1 MNSVIK
7 PHQTPAKVCTRVI
20 FKPLNPHNLQPTQI
34 HQHSTKKRSTLR
46 CRASPDTS
54 NDADNWALFIE
65 CDGALLDAHNS
76 GHRVAFNQ
84 AFIDIGYNC
93 VDWTPKIYNDLIRL
107 GDGTGEGL
115 IRIYYEMMG
124 WPMMLPTK
132 ERQAF
137 TKKVHAEKCRVMA
150 QMAAKGEIPLRP
162 GVAEFIDEA
171 LAEGVKIGVI
181 TCTASAPEDSLLS
194 SAMLNLGPSR
204 ASKLQILGAGALGS
218 QDDDENNDDATE
230 SSNNT
235 DTTEDQFSIEALD
248 RLAAKAKSVTASS
261 FVRAMN
267 LNGKGLGV
275 TVDPA
280 LLAARIRG
288 GLHASPSYL
297 AAVLATFGVPASRA
311 AMVSASHS
319 LMVSAAA
326 VGIFNAGVPPS
337 FAGRGG
343 YSAMD
348 AGFDGFGRGGGVYW
362 EKVKLMSRSKQAKQ
376 GGGAEK

>member
-1 MNSVIK
+1 MK
-7 PHQTPAKVCTRVI
+7 PHQKSSKVCTRVI
-20 FKPLNPHNLQPTQI
+20 KLQPRQI
-34 HQHSTKKRSTLR
+34 HQHFTRKRSTLR
-46 CRASPDTS
+46 CRASFDAS
-54 NDADNWALFIE
+54 SDADNWALFIE

-124 WPMMLPTK
+124 WPIMLPTK
-132 ERQAF
+132 ERAAF

-171 LAEGVKIGVI
+171 LSEGVKIGVI
-181 TCTASAPEDSLLS
+181 SCTASAPEDSLLS

-204 ASKLQILGAGALGS
+204 ASKIQILGAGALDGDG
-218 QDDDENNDDATE
+218 DDDNDDTTD
-230 SSNNT
+230 SSTT

-248 RLAAKAKSVTASS
+248 RVAAKAKSVSASS

-267 LNGKGLGV
+267 LSGKGLGV

-297 AAVLATFGVPASRA
+297 AAVLATFGVPSSRA
-311 AMVSASHS
+311 VMVSASHS
-319 LMVSAAA
+319 LMESAAA
-326 VGIFNAGVPPS
+326 VGVFNAGVPPS

-362 EKVKLMSRSKQAKQ
+362 EKVKLMARSKQAKQ
-376 GGGAEK
+376 GGAEK